1 MAYNYRQEDYRGYYQ
16 QRSGYTRNSQSNVVH
31 SHVQAPIK
39 KHQQSPIQKPQQSPI
54 QKPLP
59 TKIRRKK
66 LVKKQNPF
74 KLLIANTLLL
84 SILGLLGYFILPT
97 GFNDITKPLFLGE
110 NNKNITFNAKEI
122 LYPTLNYLSNDWYM
136 GSRFLATANTENPQ
150 MSPVFTTSRMKPL
163 EDKLNALMKAYPTIK
178 PAIYVWDYDTG
189 NYVDINGEKVYSA
202 ASIIKI
208 PVLIQL
214 FKQIEANQLQ
224 LFDKMELTEYN
235 KASGSGSMQYYKT
248 GSEYTLDYLA
258 KVMIQDSDNSA
269 TNMIMSKVGSMIG
282 VNRAIRNWGLKDT
295 HVETWLPDLT
305 GTNYTTAKDLTTML
319 YNLDNPSFL
328 NISSREYIVDY
339 MSHVKNNRLIQA
351 GLGKDALFVHKTGD
365 IGTMLGDAG
374 IVYMPNN
381 KKYAVVILANRP
393 YNSPQ
398 GVNFIK
404 NASKIIYDYMLTGK

>member
-1 MAYNYRQEDYRGYYQ
+1 M
-16 QRSGYTRNSQSNVVH
+16 
-31 SHVQAPIK
+31 
-39 KHQQSPIQKPQQSPI
+39 
-54 QKPLP
+54 
-59 TKIRRKK
+59 
-66 LVKKQNPF
+66 
-74 KLLIANTLLL
+74 ANTRLL
-84 SILGLLGYFILPT
+84 SILGVLGYFVLPT

-189 NYVDINGEKVYSA
+189 NYVDVNGEKVYSA

-235 KASGSGSMQYYKT
+235 KASGSGSMQYYRT

-269 TNMIMSKVGSMIG
+269 TNMIMSKIGSMTG

-328 NISSREYIVDY
+328 NISSREYIFDY
-339 MSHVKNNRLIQA
+339 MIHVKNNRLIQA

>member
-1 MAYNYRQEDYRGYYQ
+1 M
-16 QRSGYTRNSQSNVVH
+16 
-31 SHVQAPIK
+31 
-39 KHQQSPIQKPQQSPI
+39 
-54 QKPLP
+54 
-59 TKIRRKK
+59 
-66 LVKKQNPF
+66 
-74 KLLIANTLLL
+74 
-84 SILGLLGYFILPT
+84 GYFVLPT
-97 GFNDITKPLFLGE
+97 GFNDITKSLFLGE

-235 KASGSGSMQYYKT
+235 KASGSGSMQYYRT

-269 TNMIMSKVGSMIG
+269 TNMIMSKIGSMTG

>member
-16 QRSGYTRNSQSNVVH
+16 QRNGYARSNQSNIVRNYT
-31 SHVQAPIK
+31 QTPIR
-39 KHQQSPIQKPQQSPI
+39 KHQQT
-54 QKPLP
+54 PLQRPVP
-59 TKIRRKK
+59 TKVRRKK
-66 LVKKQNPF
+66 VAKKQNTF
-74 KLLIANTLLL
+74 KVLIANTILLCL
-84 SILGLLGYFILPT
+84 LGLLGYFVLPT

-122 LYPTLNYLSNDWYM
+122 LYPTLNYMSNDWYM
-136 GSRFLATANTENPQ
+136 GSRFLATANTEKPQ
-150 MSPVFTTSRMKPL
+150 MASIFTTSRMKPL
-163 EDKLNALMKAYPTIK
+163 EDKLTTLMKAYPTIK

-189 NYVDINGEKVYSA
+189 NYVDINGDKVYSA

-214 FKQIEANQLQ
+214 FKQIEANQIQ

-269 TNMIMSKVGSMIG
+269 TNMIMSKVGSMTG
-282 VNRAIRNWGLKDT
+282 VNRAIRNWGLKKT

-404 NASKIIYDYMLTGK
+404 NASKIIYDYMLTVK

>member
-1 MAYNYRQEDYRGYYQ
+1 MFETLAKNRYDAFIRGIQFIGARIPTQAMQSFMPFEVICFLDDDQNKAYVPKANTHIEGSDYDIDKLYLLAMTILEGGKLASGSNIQSIVGYNVA
-16 QRSGYTRNSQSNVVH
+16 SKLEVAAGTFSETTTNSTRN
-31 SHVQAPIK
+31 I
-39 KHQQSPIQKPQQSPI
+39 
-54 QKPLP
+54 
-59 TKIRRKK
+59 
-66 LVKKQNPF
+66 VKDS
-74 KLLIANTLLL
+74 LL
-84 SILGLLGYFILPT
+84 
-97 GFNDITKPLFLGE
+97 K
-110 NNKNITFNAKEI
+110 
-122 LYPTLNYLSNDWYM
+122 
-136 GSRFLATANTENPQ
+136 
-150 MSPVFTTSRMKPL
+150 
-163 EDKLNALMKAYPTIK
+163 
-178 PAIYVWDYDTG
+178 
-189 NYVDINGEKVYSA
+189 
-202 ASIIKI
+202 
-208 PVLIQL
+208 
-214 FKQIEANQLQ
+214 
-224 LFDKMELTEYN
+224 ELTE
-235 KASGSGSMQYYKT
+235 S
-248 GSEYTLDYLA
+248 LDEITSQ
-258 KVMIQDSDNSA
+258 KFISF
-269 TNMIMSKVGSMIG
+269 

>member
-16 QRSGYTRNSQSNVVH
+16 QRSGYARNSQSNVVH

-39 KHQQSPIQKPQQSPI
+39 KHQQSPI

-189 NYVDINGEKVYSA
+189 NYVDVNGEKVYSA

-235 KASGSGSMQYYKT
+235 KASGSGSMQYYRT

-269 TNMIMSKVGSMIG
+269 TNMIMSKIGSMTG

>member
-1 MAYNYRQEDYRGYYQ
+1 MAYNYRQEDYRNYYQ
-16 QRSGYTRNSQSNVVH
+16 QRSGYARNNQSNVARNY
-31 SHVQAPIK
+31 VQTPIR
-39 KHQQSPIQKPQQSPI
+39 KHQQTPLQR
-54 QKPLP
+54 PLP

-66 LVKKQNPF
+66 VAKKKNSF
-74 KLLIANTLLL
+74 KLFIANLLLL
-84 SILGLLGYFILPT
+84 SLLGLIGYFILPT

-110 NNKNITFNAKEI
+110 RNKGITFNAKEI
-122 LYPTLNYLSNDWYM
+122 LYPTLGYMSNDWYM
-136 GSRFLATANTENPQ
+136 GSSFLATANSTKPK
-150 MSPVFTTSRMKPL
+150 MSAIFTTQRLQPL
-163 EDKLNALMKAYPTIK
+163 EDKLTTLMNAYPTIK
-178 PAIYVWDYDTG
+178 PSIYVWDYDTG
-189 NYVDINGEKVYSA
+189 NYVDIDGEKIYSA

-208 PVLIQL
+208 PVLIHL
-214 FKQIEANQLQ
+214 FKQIENKQVQ
-224 LFDKMELTEYN
+224 LFDKMTLTDYY
-235 KASGSGSMQYYKT
+235 KASGSGSMQYYQT

-269 TNMIMSKVGSMIG
+269 TNMLMSKLGSMTG
-282 VNRAIRNWGLKDT
+282 VNRAIKDWGISNT

-351 GLGKDALFVHKTGD
+351 GLGKDALFLHKTGD

-381 KKYAVVILANRP
+381 KKYAIVILANRP

-404 NASKIIYDYMLTGK
+404 NASKIVYEYMLTGK